1 MPRVL
6 IVDDHEIVREGV
18 RRILERQEDW
28 DICGEASNGQ
38 DALRLNGTLKPD
50 VIIMDITMPG
60 MNGLEVTE
68 KITTDYPGSRV
79 LIFTMHEP
87 TNLAAIERSG
97 AKGLLS
103 KSRAAHELTP
113 ALNTIMAGGTYFD

>member
-18 RRILERQEDW
+18 RRILEMQQDW
-28 DICGEASNGQ
+28 EICGEASNGR
-38 DALRLNGTLKPD
+38 DALRLNSALKPD

-60 MNGLEVTE
+60 MSGLEVTQ
-68 KITTDYPGSRV
+68 KITSDYPGSKI

-87 TNLAAIERSG
+87 PKRAAIERSG

-103 KSRAAHELTP
+103 KSRATRELTP
-113 ALNTIMAGGTYFD
+113 ALNIILGGRTYFD